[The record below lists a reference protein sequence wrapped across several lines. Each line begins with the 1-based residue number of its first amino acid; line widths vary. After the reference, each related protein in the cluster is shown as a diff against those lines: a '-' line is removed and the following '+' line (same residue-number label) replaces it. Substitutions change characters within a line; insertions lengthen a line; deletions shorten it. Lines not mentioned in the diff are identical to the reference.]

1 MSYTMKDFQKD
12 YVREHLGVLSPD
24 EVLGRFSPDEIRQYL
39 EALTGKNWHTL
50 FRLALSDFFID
61 SSYTVETEK
70 EESIKR
76 LPPDVVILKQENGS
90 LPAVLPDGLENLK
103 KHNLLTFKSIR
114 EPLDDWVL
122 KELTGHYVNYRK
134 QISPSFND
142 LYPEE
147 QFQLYGITAR
157 YPKKLFSQLLELT
170 KVQDGVYDIRRGSD
184 NIRLIV
190 LNEIPH
196 ARHNAIWHLFSGIP
210 GEVEFAARQYRGK
223 TQEIST
229 VLNNLFDNYNMEG
242 IPVSYTMQDFQRD
255 YVKNH
260 LEVLTPDDR
269 LRGLS
274 PDEVLNRF
282 SPDDRLR
289 GISPDDRI
297 KGLSL
302 SDRLKGISFED
313 IQQYL
318 KRRFKKTKK

>member
-1 MSYTMKDFQKD
+1 MPTKQKTD
-12 YVREHLGVLSPD
+12 WHRLLGLI
-24 EVLGRFSPDEIRQYL
+24 F
-39 EALTGKNWHTL
+39 T
-50 FRLALSDFFID
+50 DFFTG
-61 SSYTVETEK
+61 SAWNVELEK
-70 EESIKR
+70 DLSVKR
-76 LPPDVVILKQENGS
+76 QLLDIIILRQNEGTLVS
-90 LPAVLPDGLENLK
+90 PLPDGLEGMK

-114 EPLDDWVL
+114 EPLDDWTL

-142 LYPEE
+142 LYPED

-184 NIRLIV
+184 DIRLIV

-196 ARHNAIWHLFSGIP
+196 AKHNAIWHLFSGVP

-229 VLNNLFDNYNMEG
+229 VLNSLFDNYQMEG

-255 YVKNH
+255 YVRNH
-260 LEVLTPDDR
+260 LGVLSPDDR
-269 LRGLS
+269 LKGLS
-274 PDEVLNRF
+274 PDEVLKQFPSDEVLNRF
-282 SPDDRLR
+282 SPDDRL
-289 GISPDDRI
+289 